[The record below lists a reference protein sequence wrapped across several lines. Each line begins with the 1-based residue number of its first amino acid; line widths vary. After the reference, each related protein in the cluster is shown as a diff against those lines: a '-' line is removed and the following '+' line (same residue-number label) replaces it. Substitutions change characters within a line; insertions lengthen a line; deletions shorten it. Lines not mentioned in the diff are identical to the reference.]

1 MGQAAAK
8 MAPAFCP
15 CSAEFISIFYGED
28 VTEEQAAEASA
39 IFQAAC
45 PNAELSVLSGGQP
58 GYYYI
63 ISVE

>member
-1 MGQAAAK
+1 M
-8 MAPAFCP
+8 MSIPVSSPARLP
-15 CSAEFISIFYGED
+15 TIPAISIPSRA
-28 VTEEQAAEASA
+28 EQAAEASA

-58 GYYYI
+58 VYYYM